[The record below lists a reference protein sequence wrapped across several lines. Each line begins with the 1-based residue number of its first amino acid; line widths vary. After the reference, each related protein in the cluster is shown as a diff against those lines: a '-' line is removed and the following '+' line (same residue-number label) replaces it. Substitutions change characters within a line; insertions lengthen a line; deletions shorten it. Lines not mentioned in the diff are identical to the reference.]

1 LKNVE
6 KKNRAAYSSPA
17 LFNLERIMQ
26 SFRARS
32 QLLVERIEEN
42 DFVLQRKFNSTFDI
56 EKENDSLIQEINSNS
71 DSNGNEDLEDLEN
84 K

>member
-1 LKNVE
+1 
-6 KKNRAAYSSPA
+6 
-17 LFNLERIMQ
+17 MQ

-71 DSNGNEDLEDLEN
+71 DSNGNEDFDDVEN

>member
-1 LKNVE
+1 
-6 KKNRAAYSSPA
+6 
-17 LFNLERIMQ
+17 MQ

-71 DSNGNEDLEDLEN
+71 DSNGNDDFDDLEN
-84 K
+84 KLVHKSF